1 MAGDIRFGFFVISPL
16 SKTMK
21 STSLLAAFWLGAL
34 ARGATS
40 FAPTHHHF
48 NNIKQKQKQVYSKQ
62 LQTSLNI
69 RGGNIGSNMS
79 SSSLSSVADA
89 ISATLVSGTPLR
101 AIGGLWAISSLAV
114 VPLTFIRQGYSF
126 SVGYGVSVAAMA
138 LALLSSFD
146 ISCSTLTSSAPAF
159 LAVTTVIYGLRL
171 AFYLLLRE
179 FSVDSKRKQVKSFD
193 KMPRLQRTPLALSV
207 SLLYA
212 FMTSPAL
219 FALRG
224 LVKTG
229 TALEKVQL
237 VSTGVSVFG
246 MVLESI
252 ADQQKYEAKR
262 KSKEGE
268 DKFVGPTTW
277 SYKLVRHPNYLGE
290 ILFWVGLFGAGSV
303 SFQKSIVAWLCGSLG
318 LASILSIMFGASG
331 RLDTK
336 QQEKYGGQRKYEEW
350 KDSVKYSVIPFFK

>member
-1 MAGDIRFGFFVISPL
+1 LPLSLSRLYVRVIHSRSGTVFLWLQWYVTFHLCSFIFAHFAHPILTHQLHLVISFL
-16 SKTMK
+16 LT
-21 STSLLAAFWLGAL
+21 TS
-34 ARGATS
+34 
-40 FAPTHHHF
+40 
-48 NNIKQKQKQVYSKQ
+48 Q
-62 LQTSLNI
+62 
-69 RGGNIGSNMS
+69 
-79 SSSLSSVADA
+79 
-89 ISATLVSGTPLR
+89 
-101 AIGGLWAISSLAV
+101 
-114 VPLTFIRQGYSF
+114 
-126 SVGYGVSVAAMA
+126 A

>member
-1 MAGDIRFGFFVISPL
+1 
-16 SKTMK
+16 
-21 STSLLAAFWLGAL
+21 
-34 ARGATS
+34 
-40 FAPTHHHF
+40 
-48 NNIKQKQKQVYSKQ
+48 
-62 LQTSLNI
+62 
-69 RGGNIGSNMS
+69 MS

-126 SVGYGVSVAAMA
+126 SVGYGVSVAAMVISFLLTTSQA